1 MAKTVFSGLGEQL
14 GGPKLD
20 PQLVHLR
27 RRSGRHLP
35 SCLRRCGAGLHAYRI
50 TLWKQITRDIVLDAP
65 SPGCGRYWCVDEGVD
80 RAGEGEEGAQAPKQE
95 FELTE
100 IEERNKQTHESNFG
114 GRWMRRDE
122 SFFGEEFRKPNFGE
136 CRRMMVAVHRADFR
150 GEDVIVLAKTTKPA
164 ACILRYLTVQRPEP
178 SANFDAA

>member
-114 GRWMRRDE
+114 GR
-122 SFFGEEFRKPNFGE
+122 
-136 CRRMMVAVHRADFR
+136 
-150 GEDVIVLAKTTKPA
+150 
-164 ACILRYLTVQRPEP
+164 
-178 SANFDAA
+178 